1 MADKSGQVDIRS
13 AMADLAANFVS
24 TAEVENI
31 LETVTSQAVA
41 LMREVH
47 IADVLLID
55 GERHRSMAAT
65 SDIANELDEL
75 QIKFGEGPCL
85 AAATADGT
93 VSCTDLT
100 VDTRWPRFA
109 KAAVQAGVRSVLSF
123 QLYFY
128 PATAM
133 SVGGRGALNLFSHD
147 AYEFT
152 LEQQALGAMLA
163 THAASALIAADRQT
177 QFESAL
183 GSRDLIGQAKGV
195 LMERFKVD
203 ATRAFELMV
212 QLSQDTNKPVRV
224 LARQIV
230 DTAQV
235 E

>member
-1 MADKSGQVDIRS
+1 MADTSGQVDIRS
-13 AMADLAANFVS
+13 AMAELAANFGSPADVD
-24 TAEVENI
+24 VI
-31 LETVTSQAVA
+31 LGTVTSQAVS
-41 LMREVH
+41 LMSEVH

-55 GERHRSMAAT
+55 GKRHQSMAAT
-65 SDIANELDEL
+65 SDVANELDTL
-75 QIKFGEGPCL
+75 QIEFGEGPCL

-93 VSCTDLT
+93 VSCTDLS
-100 VDTRWPRFA
+100 VDPRWPRFA
-109 KAAVQAGVRSVLSF
+109 KAAVEAGVRSVLSF

-128 PATAM
+128 PATAL
-133 SVGGRGALNLFSHD
+133 SAGGRGALNLFSHD

-183 GSRDLIGQAKGV
+183 GSRDLIGQAKGI

-224 LARQIV
+224 LAQQIV
-230 DTAQV
+230 DTAQA